1 MLVNQSALISDIK
14 RNPSKH
20 LWEIEYN
27 KDNTIKSIVPYVPV
41 EELSQNIDIW

>member
-1 MLVNQSALISDIK
+1 MLVNEAGLIFDIK

-27 KDNTIKSIVPYVPV
+27 KDNTIKSIVPYVPI
-41 EELSQNIDIW
+41 EEVSQDTQ

>member
-14 RNPSKH
+14 RNLNKH

-41 EELSQNIDIW
+41 EELSQNIDI